1 MDGCL
6 RSTMPDIMF
15 KLRISC
21 LQIFE
26 ALAYAVMITH
36 QWMSLSEHTYVLR
49 PSLGRQG
56 RQSTDVCFFSQGH
69 VRSNVGLQMSLII
82 TELSTLCLHPRVK
95 TKIVKC
101 FAKHAFIYRN
111 GVH

>member
-26 ALAYAVMITH
+26 ALAHAVMIIH

-49 PSLGRQG
+49 PSGKARQ
-56 RQSTDVCFFSQGH
+56 
-69 VRSNVGLQMSLII
+69 
-82 TELSTLCLHPRVK
+82 TLHRCLLLFPGPCEK
-95 TKIVKC
+95 
-101 FAKHAFIYRN
+101 
-111 GVH
+111 